1 MPIEGGAKMD
11 GNGKERPL
19 IVVGINGSDRADRAL
34 HWSIDEAKLRGAG
47 IRIVT
52 AWHLPLVVHTARGTS
67 APPAG
72 ASLEDALHES
82 AVKVAQ
88 SAARTVSEETDI
100 PVETAVVEGHAADV
114 LIDSSRGA
122 DLLVLGAPGR
132 GRLSGGLTSV
142 TVQCALHAP
151 APTTIGR

>member
-1 MPIEGGAKMD
+1 MATI
-11 GNGKERPL
+11 
-19 IVVGINGSDRADRAL
+19 S
-34 HWSIDEAKLRGAG
+34 SKLRGAG

-52 AWHLPLVVHTARGTS
+52 AWHVPLVVHTARGTS

-72 ASLEDALHES
+72 TSLEEALRET
-82 AVKVAQ
+82 AVNVAQ
-88 SAARTVSEETDI
+88 SAAKKVSEETDI
-100 PVETAVVEGHAADV
+100 PVETIVVEGHAADV

-132 GRLSGGLTSV
+132 SGISGGLTSV
-142 TVQCALHAP
+142 AVQCALHAP